1 MSDPGTRPLDA
12 AARRLLDVVVA
23 AAVLVLSAPI
33 LLIAAAAVR
42 LGSKGPVFYGAPRSA
57 RCEGEFR
64 MWKFRTMVEDAA
76 SVGGPITAPGDARIT
91 RMGALLR
98 RTKIDEI
105 PQLFNVLA
113 GDMSLVGPR
122 PEDPGIVARYTPR
135 QRETLRVRPG
145 VTSPGSLFYEREQVH
160 TIPEGA
166 PAEEYYLQHLLGP
179 KLDVELTYLETRTV
193 GSDLRV
199 LAETAGHIL
208 RSLLGR
214 SRA

>member
-1 MSDPGTRPLDA
+1 VSARGRFDA
-12 AARRLLDVVVA
+12 AARRFLDIVVA
-23 AAVLVLSAPI
+23 GSVLVLSAPI

-42 LGSKGPVFYGAPRSA
+42 LSSRGPVFYGAPRSA
-57 RCEGEFR
+57 RGDGEFR
-64 MWKFRTMVEDAA
+64 MWKFRTMVADAA

-91 RMGALLR
+91 RIGGLLR

-105 PQLFNVLA
+105 PQLLNVLA

-122 PEDPGIVARYTPR
+122 PEDPGIVALYTAG

-160 TIPEGA
+160 TIPAGA
-166 PAEEYYLQHLLGP
+166 PAEEYYVEQLLGP
-179 KLDVELTYLETRTV
+179 KLDVELAYLETRTV

-199 LAETAGHIL
+199 LGETAGHIF